1 MLFTKLTKKE
11 KITIIFL
18 ILIGAISEPLIAY
31 SYILLENNIRNMN
44 DINFIHQVLKIL
56 CIIIFSLLLAGI
68 NYIGVDLL
76 LDQLVT
82 NIREKIF
89 KKIMYKS
96 SSELYSNDKTIYYND
111 ILKKIEFWKYR
122 YAKSLLILVEKSLQI
137 FFVLLF
143 ISIINIKITIF
154 VVIFLIPLVLNNV
167 IFPKKMEKNYKEY
180 LKKDENLLSKM
191 KEYFDAILIIKNNNE
206 EDEYLSKMNTIFDE
220 QNKYTK
226 YMSKL
231 DNLSA
236 IIANSGVVLLQIS
249 GIIISLYFYQNS
261 YITIGMFL
269 AVIQLTFFINQ
280 PVIALINSLI
290 GIKSMKSINEHITT
304 LLKNEEKESI
314 KNKEMIFSEIIF
326 KNVNYEYRSNKKV
339 FDSDISIKLEHN
351 KKYLIIGESGRGK
364 STLVKILMK
373 YLKNYKGSIKING
386 IELNELH
393 DNDINENIFY
403 IPQNLYIFNE
413 SINDNLNIKKK
424 HSEKEVVE
432 VLKYMNL
439 EKIIKDEGLDTV
451 IGQEINSV
459 SGG

>member
-1 MLFTKLTKKE
+1 
-11 KITIIFL
+11 
-18 ILIGAISEPLIAY
+18 
-31 SYILLENNIRNMN
+31 
-44 DINFIHQVLKIL
+44 
-56 CIIIFSLLLAGI
+56 
-68 NYIGVDLL
+68 
-76 LDQLVT
+76 
-82 NIREKIF
+82 
-89 KKIMYKS
+89 
-96 SSELYSNDKTIYYND
+96 
-111 ILKKIEFWKYR
+111 
-122 YAKSLLILVEKSLQI
+122 
-137 FFVLLF
+137 
-143 ISIINIKITIF
+143 
-154 VVIFLIPLVLNNV
+154 
-167 IFPKKMEKNYKEY
+167 
-180 LKKDENLLSKM
+180 
-191 KEYFDAILIIKNNNE
+191 
-206 EDEYLSKMNTIFDE
+206 
-220 QNKYTK
+220 
-226 YMSKL
+226 
-231 DNLSA
+231 
-236 IIANSGVVLLQIS
+236 
-249 GIIISLYFYQNS
+249 
-261 YITIGMFL
+261 
-269 AVIQLTFFINQ
+269 
-280 PVIALINSLI
+280 
-290 GIKSMKSINEHITT
+290 MKSINEHITT

-424 HSEKEVVE
+424 HSEKKVVE

-459 SGG
+459 SGGKAARIYIAKLKLSDKNIVIADEILSNLDKKNSMNVEQTLINIKYMYII

>member
-82 NIREKIF
+82 NIRKKIF

-167 IFPKKMEKNYKEY
+167 IFPKKMEKSYKEY

-226 YMSKL
+226 FMSKL

-236 IIANSGVVLLQIS
+236 FIANIW
-249 GIIISLYFYQNS
+249 YNY
-261 YITIGMFL
+261 
-269 AVIQLTFFINQ
+269 
-280 PVIALINSLI
+280 
-290 GIKSMKSINEHITT
+290 KSIFLSKFIYNYRNVFSSYTT
-304 LLKNEEKESI
+304 YVFYKPTSYSLNKFTYRYKIYEKH
-314 KNKEMIFSEIIF
+314 K
-326 KNVNYEYRSNKKV
+326 
-339 FDSDISIKLEHN
+339 
-351 KKYLIIGESGRGK
+351 
-364 STLVKILMK
+364 
-373 YLKNYKGSIKING
+373 
-386 IELNELH
+386 
-393 DNDINENIFY
+393 
-403 IPQNLYIFNE
+403 
-413 SINDNLNIKKK
+413 
-424 HSEKEVVE
+424 
-432 VLKYMNL
+432 
-439 EKIIKDEGLDTV
+439 
-451 IGQEINSV
+451 
-459 SGG
+459 

>member
-1 MLFTKLTKKE
+1 M
-11 KITIIFL
+11 
-18 ILIGAISEPLIAY
+18 
-31 SYILLENNIRNMN
+31 
-44 DINFIHQVLKIL
+44 H
-56 CIIIFSLLLAGI
+56 
-68 NYIGVDLL
+68 
-76 LDQLVT
+76 
-82 NIREKIF
+82 
-89 KKIMYKS
+89 
-96 SSELYSNDKTIYYND
+96 
-111 ILKKIEFWKYR
+111 
-122 YAKSLLILVEKSLQI
+122 
-137 FFVLLF
+137 
-143 ISIINIKITIF
+143 
-154 VVIFLIPLVLNNV
+154 
-167 IFPKKMEKNYKEY
+167 
-180 LKKDENLLSKM
+180 
-191 KEYFDAILIIKNNNE
+191 
-206 EDEYLSKMNTIFDE
+206 
-220 QNKYTK
+220 
-226 YMSKL
+226 
-231 DNLSA
+231 
-236 IIANSGVVLLQIS
+236 LLQIS

>member
-1 MLFTKLTKKE
+1 
-11 KITIIFL
+11 
-18 ILIGAISEPLIAY
+18 
-31 SYILLENNIRNMN
+31 
-44 DINFIHQVLKIL
+44 
-56 CIIIFSLLLAGI
+56 
-68 NYIGVDLL
+68 
-76 LDQLVT
+76 
-82 NIREKIF
+82 
-89 KKIMYKS
+89 
-96 SSELYSNDKTIYYND
+96 
-111 ILKKIEFWKYR
+111 
-122 YAKSLLILVEKSLQI
+122 
-137 FFVLLF
+137 
-143 ISIINIKITIF
+143 
-154 VVIFLIPLVLNNV
+154 
-167 IFPKKMEKNYKEY
+167 
-180 LKKDENLLSKM
+180 
-191 KEYFDAILIIKNNNE
+191 
-206 EDEYLSKMNTIFDE
+206 
-220 QNKYTK
+220 
-226 YMSKL
+226 
-231 DNLSA
+231 
-236 IIANSGVVLLQIS
+236 
-249 GIIISLYFYQNS
+249 
-261 YITIGMFL
+261 
-269 AVIQLTFFINQ
+269 
-280 PVIALINSLI
+280 
-290 GIKSMKSINEHITT
+290 MKSINEHITT

-393 DNDINENIFY
+393 DNNINENIFY

-424 HSEKEVVE
+424 HSEKEVVG

>member
-1 MLFTKLTKKE
+1 
-11 KITIIFL
+11 
-18 ILIGAISEPLIAY
+18 
-31 SYILLENNIRNMN
+31 
-44 DINFIHQVLKIL
+44 
-56 CIIIFSLLLAGI
+56 
-68 NYIGVDLL
+68 
-76 LDQLVT
+76 
-82 NIREKIF
+82 
-89 KKIMYKS
+89 
-96 SSELYSNDKTIYYND
+96 
-111 ILKKIEFWKYR
+111 
-122 YAKSLLILVEKSLQI
+122 
-137 FFVLLF
+137 
-143 ISIINIKITIF
+143 
-154 VVIFLIPLVLNNV
+154 
-167 IFPKKMEKNYKEY
+167 
-180 LKKDENLLSKM
+180 
-191 KEYFDAILIIKNNNE
+191 
-206 EDEYLSKMNTIFDE
+206 
-220 QNKYTK
+220 
-226 YMSKL
+226 
-231 DNLSA
+231 
-236 IIANSGVVLLQIS
+236 
-249 GIIISLYFYQNS
+249 
-261 YITIGMFL
+261 
-269 AVIQLTFFINQ
+269 
-280 PVIALINSLI
+280 
-290 GIKSMKSINEHITT
+290 MKSINEHITT

-459 SGG
+459 SGEKAARIYIAKLKLSDKNIVIADEILSNLDKKNSMNVEQTLINIKYMYII